1 MLEIYSHSCY
11 TLLSADA
18 GGIVVSSASEAGL
31 FKLIIEDDEGH
42 TTIVPLVK
50 EEITIGRKEGN
61 TIRLTERNVS
71 RHHARLIKSNGTVF
85 VEDLDSYNGV
95 KVNGDKITARTN
107 VREGDLIEIGDYHF
121 ALQWI
126 DDKGPPP
133 PPPSDVPPIP
143 KTETPPA
150 LPQVQEPA
158 PTQTD
163 GPTAVMKLPLE
174 EKAPEER
181 GRVRTIPEKE
191 AGRLVIIST
200 ELAGSEFPL
209 TRSEMLIG
217 RTEENDVVLAH
228 RSVSSRHAK
237 IVYDG
242 GIYRIIDMD
251 SANGVLVNGEE
262 YARVDLRRGDIIE
275 LGHVRIRYVAPGE
288 TYQYAP
294 DQAADLVTEVTQPEV
309 VDAEVIEER
318 LEKPATG
325 KKVGLITGGVALVAL
340 IAFGIYHF
348 SKNGEGED
356 LSVAPSEPAVEK
368 PEPPPPVEP
377 PGEDPAAALFKEGTA
392 KLSRRDFEGAIVAL
406 NAAVGKNPKYPGVQT
421 MLEKAR
427 AEKEA
432 SDMFDKSQSAIAE
445 KDYDAAWEFIA
456 QIPAD
461 SMFAKQIESIKPEV
475 RTKYISFH
483 LNKSKKYMESGL
495 PDKALKHVES
505 VLIVDERNVYAKN
518 LRKQINR
525 MARVKKPPVVAT
537 VERPPKPRPPKKP
550 PVSKRSRKKELAELL
565 EKGKKAVRNKR
576 YSDAVSAFKAA
587 LKIDPR
593 NCGSLVSIGIVYARW
608 GKREKSYIFYKK
620 FLEACPK
627 HMQAPQVRQIVQQ
640 FEDWKRQNR

>member
-1 MLEIYSHSCY
+1 V
-11 TLLSADA
+11 DV
-18 GGIVVSSASEAGL
+18 GGREGLSASEAGL

-85 VEDLDSYNGV
+85 IEDLDSYNGV

-126 DDKGPPP
+126 EEQGPPP
-133 PPPSDVPPIP
+133 TPSGAPPIP
-143 KTETPPA
+143 KTESPPA
-150 LPQVQEPA
+150 LPQAQARAPA
-158 PTQTD
+158 LPPKPID
-163 GPTAVMKLPLE
+163 GPTAVLKLPLE
-174 EKAPEER
+174 EKPEEE
-181 GRVRTIPEKE
+181 GRARTIPEKE
-191 AGRLVIIST
+191 AGRLVIITT

-209 TRSEMLIG
+209 TRTEMLIG

-262 YARVDLRRGDIIE
+262 YSRVDLRRGDTIE

-288 TYQYAP
+288 VYQYAP
-294 DQAADLVTEVTQPEV
+294 EQAAEMVAGVSQPEV
-309 VDAEVIEER
+309 MDASVMEDR
-318 LEKPATG
+318 LERPATG

-340 IAFGIYHF
+340 IAFGVYHF
-348 SKNGEGED
+348 TRPGETPGEE
-356 LSVAPSEPAVEK
+356 SPAKATEPAATE
-368 PEPPPPVEP
+368 PETTPATEP
-377 PGEDPAAALFKEGTA
+377 GEEDPAAARFKEGTA
-392 KLSRRDFEGAIVAL
+392 KLGRRDFEGAIVAF
-406 NAAVGKNPKYPGVQT
+406 NAVLSENPQYPGVQT
-421 MLEKAR
+421 MLDKAR
-427 AEKEA
+427 AEKESSESLSKA
-432 SDMFDKSQSAIAE
+432 QAAIAE
-445 KDYDAAWEFIA
+445 KDYDAAWGFLA

-461 SMFAKQIESIKPEV
+461 SIFAKEAEAIKPDV

-483 LNKSKKYMESGL
+483 LNKAKRYMDNGL
-495 PDKALKHVES
+495 LEEALKHVES
-505 VLIVDERNVYAKN
+505 VLIVDENNIYARNQ
-518 LRKQINR
+518 RKQINR
-525 MARVKKPPVVAT
+525 MMKSKRPPAVAAVEERPPQPRKKPP
-537 VERPPKPRPPKKP
+537 PPR
-550 PVSKRSRKKELAELL
+550 RSRKKELQELL
-565 EKGKKAVRNKR
+565 DRGKKAVRTKR
-576 YSDAVSAFKAA
+576 FADAVSSFKAA
-587 LKIDPR
+587 LKLDPR
-593 NCGSLVSIGIVYARW
+593 NCGALVSIGIVYARW
-608 GKREKSYIFYKK
+608 GKREKSYIYYKK
-620 FLEACPK
+620 FLDACPK

>member
-1 MLEIYSHSCY
+1 MVP
-11 TLLSADA
+11 SAP
-18 GGIVVSSASEAGL
+18 EAGL

-85 VEDLDSYNGV
+85 IEDLDSYNGV

-121 ALQWI
+121 ALQWVEEQ
-126 DDKGPPP
+126 GPPP
-133 PPPSDVPPIP
+133 TPSSGVPPIP

-150 LPQVQEPA
+150 LPQAQDRAPA
-158 PTQTD
+158 PTD

-174 EKAPEER
+174 EKAPEDR

-191 AGRLVIIST
+191 AGRLVIITT

-217 RTEENDVVLAH
+217 RTEENDIVLAH

-262 YARVDLRRGDIIE
+262 YARVDLRRGDTIE

-288 TYQYAP
+288 SYQYAP
-294 DQAADLVTEVTQPEV
+294 ADQAADLVTAVTQPEV
-309 VDAEVIEER
+309 VDAEIMEER
-318 LEKPATG
+318 LERPATG

-348 SKNGEGED
+348 TKTSEGTGVTEDPSK
-356 LSVAPSEPAVEK
+356 VPTEPVVEK
-368 PEPPPPVEP
+368 VEPTPPTEP

-392 KLSRRDFEGAIVAL
+392 KLSKHDFEGAIVAL
-406 NAAVGKNPKYPGVQT
+406 NAAVEKNPDYPGVQT

-432 SDMFDKSQSAIAE
+432 SDLLDKAKAAIAT
-445 KDYDAAWEFIA
+445 KDYPSAWEYLD
-456 QIPAD
+456 QISAD
-461 SMFAKQIESIKPEV
+461 SMFAKEIESIKPEV
-475 RTKYISFH
+475 RTKVMSSH
-483 LNKSKKYMESGL
+483 LNKAKKYMESGMQ
-495 PDKALKHVES
+495 DQALKHVES
-505 VLIVDERNVYAKN
+505 VLIIDEKNVYALN
-518 LRKQINR
+518 LRKQINK
-525 MARVKKPPVVAT
+525 MGKAKKPVEVAK
-537 VERPPKPRPPKKP
+537 VPDRKPPPPKKSP
-550 PVSKRSRKKELAELL
+550 KPVRPKKKELADLM
-565 EKGKKAVRNKR
+565 EKGKKAARTKR
-576 YSDAVSAFKAA
+576 YADAVSAFKAV
-587 LKIDPR
+587 LKLEPR
-593 NCGSLVSIGIVYARW
+593 NCGALVSIGIVYARW
-608 GKREKSYIFYKK
+608 GKREMSYNYYKK
-620 FLEACPK
+620 FLEYCPK
-627 HMQAPQVRQIVQQ
+627 HMQAPQVRGIVQQ
-640 FEDWKRQNR
+640 FEEWKRQNR

>member
-1 MLEIYSHSCY
+1 VGV
-11 TLLSADA
+11 
-18 GGIVVSSASEAGL
+18 GGIAVPSTSEAGL

-71 RHHARLIKSNGTVF
+71 RHHARLIRSNGTVF
-85 VEDLDSYNGV
+85 IEDLDSYNGV

-121 ALQWI
+121 ALQWVEEQ
-126 DDKGPPP
+126 GPPP
-133 PPPSDVPPIP
+133 TPSGVPPIP
-143 KTETPPA
+143 KPESPPA
-150 LPQVQEPA
+150 LPQVQERVPS
-158 PTQTD
+158 QVD
-163 GPTAVMKLPLE
+163 GPTAVLKLPLDD
-174 EKAPEER
+174 KAEER
-181 GRVRTIPEKE
+181 GRARTIPEKE
-191 AGRLVIIST
+191 AGRLVIITT

-217 RTEENDVVLAH
+217 RTEENDIVLAH

-262 YARVDLRRGDIIE
+262 YARVDLRRGDTIE

-288 TYQYAP
+288 VYQYAP
-294 DQAADLVTEVTQPEV
+294 DQAAEMVTEVSQPEV
-309 VDAEVIEER
+309 MDASVIEER
-318 LEKPATG
+318 LERPATG

-348 SKNGEGED
+348 TRTTEETGEEPAAAATEP
-356 LSVAPSEPAVEK
+356 VPAEPETAPAVE
-368 PEPPPPVEP
+368 PE
-377 PGEDPAAALFKEGTA
+377 GEDPAAALFKEGTA
-392 KLSRRDFEGAIVAL
+392 KLGRRDFEGAIVAF
-406 NAAVGKNPKYPGVQT
+406 NAVLEKNPGYPGVQT
-421 MLEKAR
+421 MLDKAR
-427 AEKEA
+427 AEKENSESLSKA
-432 SDMFDKSQSAIAE
+432 QAAIAE

-456 QIPAD
+456 QIPSD
-461 SMFAKQIESIKPEV
+461 SIFAKEATAIKPEV
-475 RTKYISFH
+475 RTKYKSFH
-483 LNKSKKYMESGL
+483 LNKAKQYMDNGL

-505 VLIVDERNVYAKN
+505 VLIVDEKNIYAIN

-525 MARVKKPPVVAT
+525 MMRSKKPPAVAA
-537 VERPPKPRPPKKP
+537 VEERPPQPRKKP
-550 PVSKRSRKKELAELL
+550 PPPRRPKKKELQELL
-565 EKGKKAVRNKR
+565 DKGKRAVRTKR
-576 YSDAVSAFKAA
+576 YADAVSAFKAA
-587 LKIDPR
+587 LKLDPR
-593 NCGSLVSIGIVYARW
+593 NCGALVSIGIVYARW
-608 GKREKSYIFYKK
+608 GKRDKSYVFYRK

-627 HMQAPQVRQIVQQ
+627 HMQAPQVRQIIQQ

>member
-1 MLEIYSHSCY
+1 
-11 TLLSADA
+11 
-18 GGIVVSSASEAGL
+18 L

-126 DDKGPPP
+126 EEQGLPPT
-133 PPPSDVPPIP
+133 PSGAPPIP
-143 KTETPPA
+143 KPESPPA
-150 LPQVQEPA
+150 LPAAGDRE
-158 PTQTD
+158 PTQID
-163 GPTAVMKLPLE
+163 GPTAVMKLPMDD
-174 EKAPEER
+174 KAEDR

-191 AGRLVIIST
+191 AGRLVIVTT
-200 ELAGSEFPL
+200 ELGGSEFPL
-209 TRSEMLIG
+209 TRSEMLMG
-217 RTEENDVVLAH
+217 RTEENDIVLAH

-288 TYQYAP
+288 VYQYAP
-294 DQAADLVTEVTQPEV
+294 DQAVEMVTDVAQPEV
-309 VDAEVIEER
+309 MDASVMEER
-318 LEKPATG
+318 LEKPPAG
-325 KKVGLITGGVALVAL
+325 KKIGLITGGVALVAL
-340 IAFGIYHF
+340 VSFGIYHF
-348 SKNGEGED
+348 TR
-356 LSVAPSEPAVEK
+356 PSEGTGGEPAAAVTEPVATEPAPAVE
-368 PEPPPPVEP
+368 
-377 PGEDPAAALFKEGTA
+377 PGEDPAAPLFKEGTA
-392 KLSRRDFEGAIVAL
+392 KLSQRDFEGAIIAFNSAL
-406 NAAVGKNPKYPGVQT
+406 EKNPEYPGVQT
-421 MLEKAR
+421 MLDKAR
-427 AEKEA
+427 AEKESSELLSKA
-432 SDMFDKSQSAIAE
+432 QAAIAE
-445 KDYDAAWEFIA
+445 KDYDAAWAFID
-456 QIPAD
+456 QVPAD
-461 SMFAKQIESIKPEV
+461 SMFAKETAALKPEV
-475 RTKYISFH
+475 RTKYKSFH
-483 LNKSKKYMESGL
+483 LNKAKQLMENGL

-505 VLIVDERNVYAKN
+505 VLIVDEKNIYAIN
-518 LRKQINR
+518 LRKQVNR
-525 MARVKKPPVVAT
+525 MLKATKKPPVVAT
-537 VERPPKPRPPKKP
+537 AEKPPTIRRKP
-550 PVSKRSRKKELAELL
+550 PVPKRAKKKELLNDL
-565 EKGKKAVRNKR
+565 IDKGKKAVRTKR
-576 YSDAVSAFKAA
+576 YAEAVSAFKAA

-593 NCGSLVSIGIVYARW
+593 NCGALVSIGILYARW
-608 GKREKSYIFYKK
+608 GKREKSYAYYKK
-620 FLEACPK
+620 FLDYCPK

>member
-1 MLEIYSHSCY
+1 M
-11 TLLSADA
+11 
-18 GGIVVSSASEAGL
+18 VSSAPEAGL

-85 VEDLDSYNGV
+85 IEDLDSYNGV

-133 PPPSDVPPIP
+133 PPASDVPPIP

-150 LPQVQEPA
+150 LPQVGERA

-174 EKAPEER
+174 DKPPEER

-191 AGRLVIIST
+191 AGRLVIITT
-200 ELAGSEFPL
+200 ELGGSEFPL

-217 RTEENDVVLAH
+217 RTEENDIVLAH

-262 YARVDLRRGDIIE
+262 YARVDLRRGDTIE
-275 LGHVRIRYVAPGE
+275 LGHVRIRYVAPGDA
-288 TYQYAP
+288 YQYAP
-294 DQAADLVTEVTQPEV
+294 DQAAELVTAVTQPEV
-309 VDAEVIEER
+309 VDAEVMEER

-348 SKNGEGED
+348 SQTGEGTGEEP
-356 LSVAPSEPAVEK
+356 SKAATEPVAEK
-368 PEPPPPVEP
+368 PEPPPAEEP
-377 PGEDPAAALFKEGTA
+377 TGEDPAAALFKEGTA
-392 KLSRRDFEGAIVAL
+392 KLSKRDFEGAIVAL
-406 NAAVGKNPKYPGVQT
+406 NAAIQKNPQYPGVQT

-432 SDMFDKSQSAIAE
+432 SDMLGKAQSAIAE

-461 SMFAKQIESIKPEV
+461 SIFAKEIEAIKPEV
-475 RTKYISFH
+475 RTKYKSFH
-483 LNKSKKYMESGL
+483 LNKAKKYLDSGL

-505 VLIVDERNVYAKN
+505 VLIVDEKNLYAIN
-518 LRKQINR
+518 LRKQINK
-525 MARVKKPPVVAT
+525 MARGKKPPVVAT
-537 VERPPKPRPPKKP
+537 VERPPKPKPPKKP
-550 PVSKRSRKKELAELL
+550 PVPKRSRKKELAELL
-565 EKGKKAVRNKR
+565 EKGKKAVRTKR

-593 NCGSLVSIGIVYARW
+593 NCGALVSVGIVYARW
-608 GKREKSYIFYKK
+608 GKREKSYVYYKK

>member
-1 MLEIYSHSCY
+1 VVP
-11 TLLSADA
+11 SAP
-18 GGIVVSSASEAGL
+18 EAGL

-85 VEDLDSYNGV
+85 IEDLDSYNGV
-95 KVNGDKITARTN
+95 KVNGDKISARTN

-126 DDKGPPP
+126 EEQGPPP
-133 PPPSDVPPIP
+133 TPASSDVPPIP
-143 KTETPPA
+143 KTESPPA
-150 LPQVQEPA
+150 LPQVQERA

-174 EKAPEER
+174 EKATEDH
-181 GRVRTIPEKE
+181 GRVRTIPENE

-262 YARVDLRRGDIIE
+262 YARVDLRRGDTIE

-288 TYQYAP
+288 AYQYAP
-294 DQAADLVTEVTQPEV
+294 DQAADLVTEVAQPQV
-309 VDAEVIEER
+309 VDAEVMEER
-318 LEKPATG
+318 LERPTTG

-340 IAFGIYHF
+340 IVFGIYHF
-348 SKNGEGED
+348 TKTGEGTTGET
-356 LSVAPSEPAVEK
+356 SEASTEPVAEKVEPA
-368 PEPPPPVEP
+368 PPA
-377 PGEDPAAALFKEGTA
+377 EDPAAALFKEGTA
-392 KLSRRDFEGAIVAL
+392 KLGKRDFEGAIVAL
-406 NAAVGKNPKYPGVQT
+406 NAARAKNPQYPGVET

-432 SDMFDKSQSAIAE
+432 SELVNQAQSAIAD

-461 SMFAKQIESIKPEV
+461 SMFAKEIESIKPEV
-475 RTKYISFH
+475 RTKYKSFH
-483 LNKSKKYMESGL
+483 LNKAKKYMDSGL

-505 VLIVDERNVYAKN
+505 VLIVDEKNMYALN
-518 LRKQINR
+518 LRKQINK
-525 MARVKKPPVVAT
+525 MLRVKKPVEVAKIDRT
-537 VERPPKPRPPKKP
+537 PKPLKPKKP
-550 PVSKRSRKKELAELL
+550 PVPKRSRKKEMAELL
-565 EKGKKAVRNKR
+565 EKGKKAARNKR
-576 YSDAVSAFKAA
+576 YADAVSAFKAA
-587 LKIDPR
+587 LKIEPR
-593 NCGSLVSIGIVYARW
+593 NCNALVSIGIVYARW
-608 GKREKSYIFYKK
+608 GKREKSYNYYRK
-620 FLEACPK
+620 FLDACPK
-627 HMQAPQVRQIVQQ
+627 HMQAPQVRGIVQQ
-640 FEDWKRQNR
+640 FEEWKRSNR

>member
-1 MLEIYSHSCY
+1 MVRVRFSGQ
-11 TLLSADA
+11 
-18 GGIVVSSASEAGL
+18 GGFKVSSASEAGL

-126 DDKGPPP
+126 DEQALPPT
-133 PPPSDVPPIP
+133 PSGVPPIP
-143 KTETPPA
+143 KLESPPA
-150 LPQVQEPA
+150 LPQSQARA
-158 PTQTD
+158 PTQMD
-163 GPTAVMKLPLE
+163 GPTAVLKLPLDD
-174 EKAPEER
+174 KAEDR

-191 AGRLVIIST
+191 AGRLVIVTT

-262 YARVDLRRGDIIE
+262 YARVDLRRGDTIE

-288 TYQYAP
+288 VYQYAP
-294 DQAADLVTEVTQPEV
+294 DQAAEMVTEVTQPEV
-309 VDAEVIEER
+309 VDASILEER
-318 LEKPATG
+318 LEKPPKG
-325 KKVGLITGGVALVAL
+325 KKIGLITGGVALAAL

-348 SKNGEGED
+348 TRPGEG
-356 LSVAPSEPAVEK
+356 PGGEPAATEPAATE
-368 PEPPPPVEP
+368 PEPAPPLEP
-377 PGEDPAAALFKEGTA
+377 AEEDPAAVTFKEGTA
-392 KLSRRDFEGAIVAL
+392 KLGQRDFEGAIVAF
-406 NAAVGKNPKYPGVQT
+406 NATLEKNPEYPGVQT

-427 AEKEA
+427 AEKENSEMLSKA
-432 SDMFDKSQSAIAE
+432 QAAIAE
-445 KDYDAAWEFIA
+445 KDYDAAWEYVA
-456 QIPAD
+456 QISSD
-461 SMFAKQIESIKPEV
+461 SIFAKETEALRPEV
-475 RTKYISFH
+475 RTKYVSFH
-483 LNKSKKYMESGL
+483 LNKAKKYMDSGM
-495 PDKALKHVES
+495 PEKALKHVES
-505 VLIVDERNVYAKN
+505 VLIVDEKNTYAKN
-518 LRKQINR
+518 LRNQIGK
-525 MARVKKPPVVAT
+525 MKKPPAVAVV
-537 VERPPKPRPPKKP
+537 EKEPRIPKKP
-550 PVSKRSRKKELAELL
+550 PPPKRSKKKELGELL
-565 EKGKKAVRNKR
+565 DKGKKAVRTKR
-576 YSDAVSAFKAA
+576 YADAVSAFKSV
-587 LKIDPR
+587 LKLEPR
-593 NCGSLVSIGIVYARW
+593 SCDALVSIGIVYARW
-608 GKREKSYIFYKK
+608 GKREKSYIYYKK
-620 FLEACPK
+620 FLESCPK